1 MGEMGEEEGLC
12 GISLADSFVYL
23 KFLFYLCTQLAD
35 CLYVKSILS
44 MREEKFICTMK
55 ISYLRVKKILCV

>member
-1 MGEMGEEEGLC
+1 MGEMGEEEGMC

-44 MREEKFICTMK
+44 MREENFICTMK

>member
-1 MGEMGEEEGLC
+1 MGKMGEEEGMC

-44 MREEKFICTMK
+44 MREE
-55 ISYLRVKKILCV
+55 